1 MEKTTHPLRMA
12 TVSLSLPSSN
22 DGNAS
27 KKKAPEPGVALGL
40 AQYSFTFEISPLY
53 ASAIRGR

>member
-1 MEKTTHPLRMA
+1 MRTRDILYYTLLL
-12 TVSLSLPSSN
+12 LS
-22 DGNAS
+22 
-27 KKKAPEPGVALGL
+27 KIKAPEPGVALGL